1 MITVTENA
9 VEQIKKLQTKMSHEG
24 KPLRVA
30 VVGGGCSGNQYS
42 MGFDDEKEGDSKFET
57 GGVTV
62 LVDDQSLAMLDGIEL
77 DFVENIQGSNF
88 VFNNPNATGSCGCGN
103 SFSA

>member
-1 MITVTENA
+1 MITVTDNA
-9 VEQIKKLQTKMSHEG
+9 AGQIKKLQTEMSHEG
-24 KPLRVA
+24 KSLRVA

-42 MGFDDEKEGDSKFET
+42 MGFDEEKEGDSKFEA

-62 LVDDQSLAMLDGIEL
+62 LVDNQSLTMLNGIEL
-77 DFVENIQGSNF
+77 DFVQNIQGSNF

-103 SFSA
+103 SFSS